1 MSYIDTLEEAAE
13 RALAASESAENSA
26 QIMND
31 VANGN
36 STTTVDTANGPVDTV
51 AKAIADIIAEIEGG
65 VVTSNQERVTVE
77 DDAQTTFSL
86 NNTTTSGMALYIEG
100 SREFSFTINSSS
112 TFTIS
117 EPVPAGTQMYVVNRT
132 IEGGIGGSIVQVTDG
147 DKPLNTALTD
157 IEDSVAA
164 AVEAI
169 GEGSGDSGGV
179 DSNTSEYIMMGPD
192 NGSDYI
198 DYMFGPSTYQIYVGS
213 DGASFNFMDPTATSP
228 VVTNPAGLSD
238 YPEGTFGVGT
248 SYTCMIYLT
257 LNNSSGFIE
266 WDPNIQWIGGSEPEF
281 ERSNFPAVVNLI
293 TFSVTPY
300 QTGMNS
306 FGYRVVGS
314 LSGIIDESAGG
325 GAGGPLVVS

>member
-51 AKAIADIIAEIEGG
+51 AKAIVDIIAEIEGG

-157 IEDSVAA
+157 IEDSVQALQDSAGEVDNSGTDTNVSDFYMIRSESSNYKQYTLGPRTYEVYVPTGGAA
-164 AVEAI
+164 FYFTPPSSI
-169 GEGSGDSGGV
+169 SEGSSTID
-179 DSNTSEYIMMGPD
+179 DPD
-192 NGSDYI
+192 
-198 DYMFGPSTYQIYVGS
+198 M
-213 DGASFNFMDPTATSP
+213 
-228 VVTNPAGLSD
+228 
-238 YPEGTFGVGT
+238 YPEDTVAYGV
-248 SYTCMIYLT
+248 SYTTVIYLSVDEAMT
-257 LNNSSGFIE
+257 GEIS
-266 WDPNIQWIGGSEPEF
+266 WDENIMWIGGEEPELATT
-281 ERSNFPAVVNLI
+281 SLAVGGGPPSVNIL
-293 TFSVTPY
+293 TFSVTPNPF
-300 QTGMNS
+300 TGT
-306 FGYRVVGS
+306 YRVAGAFTGVLGGS
-314 LSGIIDESAGG
+314 SSGG
-325 GAGGPLVVS
+325 GGNEVIMS